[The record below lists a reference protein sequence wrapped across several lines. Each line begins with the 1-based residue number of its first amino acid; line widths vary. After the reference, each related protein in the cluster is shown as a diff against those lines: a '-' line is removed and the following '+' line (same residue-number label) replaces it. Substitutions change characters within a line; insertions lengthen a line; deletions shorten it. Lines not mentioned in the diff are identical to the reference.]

1 MTYPV
6 TAKFLKK
13 SEELAG
19 IGIDGY
25 DAPDDYSDEERV
37 TEAPSSGVYIA
48 GGILLGAVGMLFGV
62 PAFLF

>member
-1 MTYPV
+1 N
-6 TAKFLKK
+6 
-13 SEELAG
+13 AG
-19 IGIDGY
+19 GDAGVHGVDDGY

-48 GGILLGAVGMLFGV
+48 GGILLGAVGMFFGV